1 MAITKKPYALITLLG
16 VLSAL
21 AILLYFSFNPERGL
35 LFPKCPFNQMLGI
48 HCAGCGS
55 QRAIHDLLHFRITD
69 AISHNVLL
77 LPAFF
82 VVSQHLLTKIG
93 ILKGTSL
100 LHYRYAP
107 AIILLIIVLFMVL
120 RNIPGYPFEYLAP

>member
-1 MAITKKPYALITLLG
+1 MG

-21 AILLYFSFNPERGL
+21 AILLYFFFNPERGL

-55 QRAIHDLLHFRITD
+55 QRAIHDLLHFRIVE
-69 AISHNVLL
+69 AIGHNVLL
-77 LPAFF
+77 IPA
-82 VVSQHLLTKIG
+82 VVLVTQHILAKNG
-93 ILKGTSL
+93 ILKATSL

-107 AIILLIIVLFMVL
+107 AIILLIIVLFMFC
-120 RNIPGYPFEYLAP
+120 RNIPGKPFEYLAP